1 MTHSAA
7 VLGGGIGGLAVARY
21 LSRAGWHV
29 EVFERADTLP
39 TSGTAL
45 GMWPQALDALDA
57 IGAGDRVRTL
67 GSPQHRGS
75 LLRPDGSVIGTIDNR
90 DRTAYLLSRPALL
103 ATLAE
108 PLPDGMISFGTPA
121 PALDALTDHDVVI
134 GADGLRSP
142 TRRQLFGEK
151 FEPRY
156 VGATAWRGW
165 VPGHRDTV
173 SETWDTDALFG
184 ITPRDGDLV
193 NWFACVRT
201 DAGHPGGLDYLR
213 SRFGNWHADVRAVL
227 DAATPDAMLHHDLY
241 ESPALPSYVSGNTAL
256 LGDAAH
262 AMAPNLG
269 RGACEALVDAVALG
283 RFLTADTDIHTAL
296 HRYDRTRR
304 PATRRLVRGSRAM
317 SSLAMTGRLRPLRD
331 LTVKLAAGLA

>member
-7 VLGGGIGGLAVARY
+7 VLGGGIGGLAVAGY
-21 LSRAGWHV
+21 LHRAGWHV
-29 EVFERADTLP
+29 DVFERADALP

-90 DRTAYLLSRPALL
+90 DRIAYLLSRPALL

-108 PLPDGMISFGTPA
+108 TLPDGMISFGTPA

-142 TRRQLFGEK
+142 TRTQLFGDK

-165 VPGHRDTV
+165 VPGHRDAV
-173 SETWDTDALFG
+173 SETWDADALFG

-193 NWFACVRT
+193 NWFACIRT
-201 DAGHPGGLDYLR
+201 EAGHPGGLDFLR
-213 SRFGNWHADVRAVL
+213 SRFGGWHADVRAVL
-227 DAATPDAMLHHDLY
+227 EAATPDAMLYHDLY
-241 ESPALPSYVSGNTAL
+241 ESPALPSYVSGTTAL

-269 RGACEALVDAVALG
+269 RGACEALVDAVTLG
-283 RFLTADTDIHTAL
+283 RFLAADTDIQTAL
-296 HRYDRTRR
+296 RRYDRTRR

-317 SSLAMTGRLRPLRD
+317 SAVAMTGRLRPLRD

>member
-7 VLGGGIGGLAVARY
+7 VLGGGIGGLAVAGY
-21 LSRAGWHV
+21 LHRAGWHV
-29 EVFERADTLP
+29 DVFERADALP
-39 TSGTAL
+39 ASGTAL

-90 DRTAYLLSRPALL
+90 DRIAYLLSRPALL
-103 ATLAE
+103 ATLAGT
-108 PLPDGMISFGTPA
+108 LPDGMISFGTPA

-142 TRRQLFGEK
+142 TRTQLFGDK

-165 VPGHRDTV
+165 VPGHRDSV
-173 SETWDTDALFG
+173 SETWDADALFG

-193 NWFACVRT
+193 NWFACIRT
-201 DAGHPGGLDYLR
+201 DAGQPGGLDFLR
-213 SRFGNWHADVRAVL
+213 SRFGGWHADVRAVL
-227 DAATPDAMLHHDLY
+227 EAATPDAMLHHDLY
-241 ESPALPSYVSGNTAL
+241 ESPALPSYVSGTTAL

-269 RGACEALVDAVALG
+269 RGACEALVDAVTLG
-283 RFLTADTDIHTAL
+283 RFLAADTDIQTAL
-296 HRYDRTRR
+296 RRYDRTRR
-304 PATRRLVRGSRAM
+304 PATRRLMRGSRAM
-317 SSLAMTGRLRPLRD
+317 SAVAMTGRLRPLRD